1 MGFPATSISGFAV
14 CSVSGFSRSAV
25 PPARTMALITH
36 TFRMLSATISG
47 SPLYICTLPVACIL
61 SPFFIFSLPNETIFV
76 PLTIIRVVSLTV
88 LTSST
93 MPPMVTIFPGS
104 FSPIVPTAGGTIGEK
119 DAGKIVTIGGIVEEV
134 KTVSDTTLMIVNGT
148 KIVSFGNENIKKGE
162 RIQATGRVQI
172 YNGEPE
178 IVADS
183 IRKV

>member
-1 MGFPATSISGFAV
+1 MKASLVCALLGISGLAFVVYAYE
-14 CSVSGFSRSAV
+14 
-25 PPARTMALITH
+25 PPA
-36 TFRMLSATISG
+36 
-47 SPLYICTLPVACIL
+47 V
-61 SPFFIFSLPNETIFV
+61 
-76 PLTIIRVVSLTV
+76 
-88 LTSST
+88 
-93 MPPMVTIFPGS
+93 
-104 FSPIVPTAGGTIGEK
+104 GTIGEK